1 MKEVTKTRKKYRT
14 PKLTEYGSI
23 TDLTQSSEE
32 GGGDN
37 SVPLT
42 LSGTFT

>member
-1 MKEVTKTRKKYRT
+1 MKKTTVTRKKYRT

-23 TDLTQSSEE
+23 TDLTQASLE
-32 GGGDN
+32 GNGD
-37 SVPLT
+37 SVLENA